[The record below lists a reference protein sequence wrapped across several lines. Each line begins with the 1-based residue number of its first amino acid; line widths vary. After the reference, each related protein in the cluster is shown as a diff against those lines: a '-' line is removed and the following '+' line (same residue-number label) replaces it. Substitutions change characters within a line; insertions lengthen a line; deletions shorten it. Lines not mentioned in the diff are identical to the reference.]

1 MTAEAKICGINSVP
15 AAHAAARAAFAG
27 FNFYAPSPRSV
38 TAPKAR
44 FLAGHLPRHVRRVAL
59 LVDPDDAALDALLSV
74 YRPDILQLHGHETP
88 ARTAEIRTRTNLPVM
103 KVLGISVAADL
114 DAASA
119 YLGAA
124 DRLLFDAKPPKREG
138 ALPGGNAVSFDWSL
152 LAGRRWS
159 VPWMLA
165 GGLTPQNVAAAIR
178 TAGAPAV
185 DVASGVED
193 RPGHKSPRLIRRF
206 LAAVRAA

>member
-38 TAPKAR
+38 TAQQAR
-44 FLAGHLPRHVRRVAL
+44 FLAGHLPRHVCCVAL

-88 ARTAEIRTRTNLPVM
+88 ARTAEIRARADLPVM
-103 KVLGISVAADL
+103 KVLGISTAGDL
-114 DAASA
+114 DAASV

-152 LAGRRWS
+152 LAGRKWT